1 MTTRRAQLGALMDEI
16 ERELRRLELW
26 ETHSPAPHALRS
38 EQPFCFD
45 TLTFTQ
51 WLQWI
56 FVARMREL
64 LDGDAPLP
72 QASDIH
78 PLAEH
83 VLAEHAYDSAPLLA
97 LIKRVDETLTS

>member
-1 MTTRRAQLGALMDEI
+1 MHRAQIGALVDDV

-26 ETHSPAPHALRS
+26 ETQPPAPQALRS

-56 FVARMREL
+56 FIVRMREL
-64 LDGDAPLP
+64 LAGQAPLP
-72 QASDIH
+72 ASSDIH

-83 VLAEHAYDSAPLLA
+83 IFAEQPYDSTQLLV
-97 LIKRVDETLTS
+97 LIKRIDEALTS